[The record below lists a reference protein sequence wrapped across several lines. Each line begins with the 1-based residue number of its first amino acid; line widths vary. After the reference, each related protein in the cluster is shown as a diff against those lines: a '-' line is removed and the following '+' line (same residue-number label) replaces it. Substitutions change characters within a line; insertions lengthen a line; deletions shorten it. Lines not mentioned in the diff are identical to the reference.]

1 MYYPEKLPLHQHF
14 KWLFHEARRNNAKIV
29 KSYYDLITDNLG
41 MHIHDFYEINIITR
55 GNGRHYL
62 ADRNIPT
69 DVGDVFVIPPNVPHG
84 YHSNGNLTVYHVLLS
99 QEFSAKYFD
108 DLKELNGFQMLF
120 EIEPILRLNTDKAFY
135 LSLEKDAFEE
145 LKVTLD
151 RLEAEQDGGHD
162 SDFRR
167 CFQTLTLIASLCKNM
182 NEFSLTSTENVSNN
196 QAISIIKSLTYIEN
210 NYNQK
215 LNFNT
220 ISENCKMSYS
230 TYLRFFKKLT
240 GMTPI
245 KYQNICRIKRAEN
258 LLIKTNE
265 TVLSI
270 ALTCGFYDSAHFI
283 REFKKL
289 NGISPTEYR
298 LKQQINQ

>member
-1 MYYPEKLPLHQHF
+1 MYYPEKLPLHKHY
-14 KWLFHEARRNNAKIV
+14 KWQFHEARRNNAGIV
-29 KSYYDLITDNLG
+29 RSYYDLITDSLG
-41 MHIHDFYEINIITR
+41 MHIHDFYEINIITS

-62 ADRNIPT
+62 ANRNIPT
-69 DVGDVFVIPPNVPHG
+69 DIGDVFVIPPNVPHG
-84 YHSNGNLTVYHVLLS
+84 YHSNGNLTVYHILLS
-99 QEFSAKYFD
+99 KEFSVKYFD

-135 LSLEKDAFEE
+135 LTLEKEAFDK
-145 LKVTLD
+145 LKATLSL
-151 RLEAEQDGGHD
+151 LEAESDGGHD
-162 SDFRR
+162 SDLRR
-167 CFQTLTLIASLCKNM
+167 CFHTLTLIATLCKNM
-182 NEFSLTSTENVSNN
+182 NIFSLAPTDNVSNN
-196 QAISIIKSLTYIEN
+196 QTVSVIKSIAYIEN

-215 LNFNT
+215 LNLKT

-283 REFKKL
+283 REFKKN
-289 NGISPTEYR
+289 NGISPAEYR
-298 LKQQINQ
+298 SKQHIN